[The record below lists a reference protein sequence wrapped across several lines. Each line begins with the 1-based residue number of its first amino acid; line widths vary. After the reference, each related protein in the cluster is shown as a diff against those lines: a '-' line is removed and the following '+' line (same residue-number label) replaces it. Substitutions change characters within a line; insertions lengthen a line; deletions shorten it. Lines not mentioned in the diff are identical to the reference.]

1 MKTLGNRSVSSFL
14 KKLVTILWYVE
25 FLLLLTPPLVFL
37 DDDGIRYSWPVTLTS
52 VEVQPQIKPLNP
64 KITDI
69 KLQDRYN
76 VQEVTRERM
85 LSFDDS
91 SLGRRL
97 IQTLHNLVYIFLI
110 MFITWQVKQI
120 LTGFSADEPFGNKN
134 PDRIRW
140 IAFSVLFLV
149 FFDVFEDVLHRVYS
163 QSTIALSGATFDW
176 YNNSFDLRTL
186 LLGLLLLIIAEVF
199 KRGTEYKTDSE
210 SIL

>member
-14 KKLVTILWYVE
+14 KKIVTLLWYLE
-25 FLLLLTPPLVFL
+25 FLLLLTPPLVFM

-52 VEVQPQIKPLNP
+52 IEVQPQIKPLSP
-64 KITDI
+64 KITGI

-76 VQEVTRERM
+76 VESTTHERM

-91 SLGRRL
+91 TLGRRL

-110 MFITWQVKQI
+110 MFITWQVKHI
-120 LTGFSADEPFGNKN
+120 LTGFSANQPFGNQN
-134 PDRIRW
+134 VTRIRW

-149 FFDVFEDVLHRVYS
+149 FFDVFEDILHRSYS
-163 QSTIALSGATFDW
+163 EFTITLNGATFDW
-176 YNNSFDLRTL
+176 YNNGFDLRTL
-186 LLGLLLLIIAEVF
+186 LLGILLLIIAEVF
-199 KRGTEYKTDSE
+199 KRGTEYQTDSE